1 MPPTLVVWSLSRRA
15 SRLPR
20 PPVPRHDKD
29 NGLIVVFAGV
39 QADTEQTTSPRLP
52 ASSVADLDNRVRRLL
67 ARLKP
72 SLVIGAAAGG
82 ADLIVTRAARLEDVP
97 VRVVLPHDRATF
109 RDTSVP
115 PNGQVWLDRY
125 DRLLDELPPDAIEEH
140 DDDPAGEGVYETHN
154 RRLLDRAIEL
164 AVGTEQVWALVIRPG
179 GAQQQSVTDDFAA
192 RAEERGFLLLDLDP
206 LRAVADR
213 PSVFVAMP
221 YGKKFDPDTR
231 RTIDCDVIFDRV
243 YVPALEDCDMEW
255 QRADLEADSGII
267 HAGMIDALAH
277 ADIVIADLSTG
288 NANVAYELGLRHG
301 LAEHMTILT
310 KPMVVGQPPQPV
322 PFDVMPIRHVRFDR
336 SENTLKDQEAADAI
350 CALRRTL
357 QQTGATRDVD
367 SPVYAWFER
376 DAGGALVQRGARSG
390 ALQAELALR
399 QQARLAVQSSAAER
413 MREALAAV
421 EAADVA
427 EDVRAALRLEL
438 AVGLLHEGM
447 YDEAA
452 APFALAE
459 PAIGHP
465 LRLRWLQQHALLHS
479 WRGRQADDA
488 GDDPSSHWIEGER
501 LLQEARREFGDS
513 EETCGILGGLVK
525 RRFRRAVEKG
535 RATEAAAILER
546 MNHLYQA
553 GFEAEPNYY
562 AGVNL
567 VASLRLLRQRFS
579 TYDIAADDIQ
589 RTSTIVRFFAE
600 RARNAD
606 PDAFWPAVTLAELD
620 LHDALL
626 ADDETANCAAASYA
640 AAAQLPAPGAW
651 RQTAVGQ
658 LELLASAGDP
668 SHTIATMIRLLQR

>member
-1 MPPTLVVWSLSRRA
+1 M
-15 SRLPR
+15 
-20 PPVPRHDKD
+20 
-29 NGLIVVFAGV
+29 GLIIVFAGA

-52 ASSVADLDNRVRRLL
+52 ASSVADVDNRVRRLL

-72 SLVIGAAAGG
+72 SLLIGAAAGG
-82 ADLIVTRAARLEDVP
+82 ADLIVTRAARLEDIP
-97 VRVVLPHDRATF
+97 VRIVLPHDRATF
-109 RDTSVP
+109 RDTSVS
-115 PNGQVWLDRY
+115 PNGQIWLDRY
-125 DRLLDELPPDAIEEH
+125 DRLLDELPPDEIEEH
-140 DDDPAGEGVYETHN
+140 DDDPAGEGVYEAHN

-164 AVGTEQVWALVIRPG
+164 AIATEPVWALVIRPTG
-179 GAQQQSVTDDFAA
+179 VQRRSVTNDFAA
-192 RAEERGFLLLDLDP
+192 RAEERGFLVLDLDP
-206 LRAVADR
+206 LRTVADR

-267 HAGMIDALAH
+267 HAGMIDALAN

-301 LAEHMTILT
+301 LADHTTILT
-310 KPMVVGQPPQPV
+310 KPMVAGQPPQPV
-322 PFDVMPIRHVRFDR
+322 PFDVMPIRHVRFAR
-336 SENTLKDQEAADAI
+336 SENALKDQEAADAI
-350 CALRRTL
+350 IALRRTL
-357 QQTGATRDVD
+357 QQCDATRDVD

-376 DAGGALVQRGARSG
+376 AEGGALVQRGAVSE
-390 ALQAELALR
+390 ALQVELALR
-399 QQARLAVQSSAAER
+399 QQVRLAVQSSAAER
-413 MREALAAV
+413 MLEALAGV
-421 EAADVA
+421 DVADVA
-427 EDVRAALRLEL
+427 EDIRVALRLEL
-438 AVGLLHEGM
+438 GVGLLHEGV

-452 APFALAE
+452 AAFALAE

-479 WRGRQADDA
+479 WFGRQAHAA

-525 RRFRRAVEKG
+525 RRFRRALERG
-535 RATEAAAILER
+535 LTTEAAATLER
-546 MNHLYQA
+546 INRLYYA
-553 GFEAEPNYY
+553 GFEAEPNFY

-579 TYDIAADDIQ
+579 TTDIAADDIQ

-606 PDAFWPAVTLAELD
+606 PDAFWPVVTLAELD

-626 ADDETANCAAASYA
+626 GGDETASGAAARYA
-640 AAAQLPAPGAW
+640 AAAQLPAPAAW

-658 LELLASAGDP
+658 LELLALAGDP
-668 SHTIATMIRLLQR
+668 EPTIATMIRLLQR